1 MKSGSIKIVYKPGD
15 IAGKHHNNACQC
27 RNERNN
33 ITLLKSWCM
42 LRQSSVKVRQEYCRY
57 YKLHNIIIPVKY
69 PVKPLREGFVMIY
82 HYRRGHINNIVDK
95 TDGKIESEDLK
106 LISLQSSPC
115 CQYDHQQ
122 DKKEGC
128 ACFIRYIKM
137 HGHLSFMP

>member
-1 MKSGSIKIVYKPGD
+1 MKENNLEENNNVENQEIKIIDKVQINQIKID
-15 IAGKHHNNACQC
+15 DKK
-27 RNERNN
+27 
-33 ITLLKSWCM
+33 KS
-42 LRQSSVKVRQEYCRY
+42 Q
-57 YKLHNIIIPVKY
+57 
-69 PVKPLREGFVMIY
+69 
-82 HYRRGHINNIVDK
+82 
-95 TDGKIESEDLK
+95 ESEDLK